1 MASDALVAEIER
13 LSARHA
19 EAYGQGEARTGIEGE
34 MRLIRIA
41 VANVNT
47 TVGAVRSNV
56 DRAIARAKEAAE
68 DRATVVA
75 FPEQLVAGYA
85 PEDLVQ
91 WRAFIDAQWNE
102 LGRFAS
108 ETKDLGAVFVL
119 GLTVARGSHLY
130 NAAAV
135 VHRGKVL
142 GLVPKEKLPTY
153 SVFYEARVFAGGKP
167 GLLDEV
173 RGVPFGDLVF
183 DFDFGTLAVEVCE
196 DIWSP
201 DGPMR
206 RRSYAGAE
214 VVVNISA
221 SPYRLGVVSTR
232 REMIATRAADNQCT
246 VVYTNLV
253 GANDGLV
260 FDGGGYVAQNGR
272 LVLDAPRF
280 KEGVAAVNVDLDRT
294 RRLRNENTTWRADQ
308 EAFAATAPR
317 IERVRANE
325 PTSSREE
332 LVYPIPASKSFF
344 LPGPPP
350 KATPREEFCEDL
362 LDALALGVG
371 DYFEKIGAF
380 KTIGVALSGGRD
392 SLLCLYIARR
402 WIHMRF
408 GHLGPEAEK
417 AKAREILRAFY
428 MPSRYS
434 SKETQAAAA
443 QAAADLDAP
452 FAVVSIDDAIDQ
464 ELAAVEKMLQPGEK
478 LGAMARQNVQARI
491 RSERMWTW
499 TNSATG
505 LFLQTSNMS
514 EKAVGYTTIGGDME
528 GALSVIANV
537 PKTVVNYLLDYL
549 LEKTGMP
556 GILLT
561 LKKPP
566 SAELAE
572 DQEDEKDLMP
582 FPVLDA
588 CFALYAGEK
597 MSPSEVRDVLFAMF
611 PEYERAKIEAW
622 VTRFARL
629 FTQSIYKW
637 VQTPLCLHV
646 GNLDLDRERALQ
658 LPVVQRTEWG

>member
-1 MASDALVAEIER
+1 
-13 LSARHA
+13 
-19 EAYGQGEARTGIEGE
+19 

-56 DRAIARAKEAAE
+56 DRAIALARDAAK
-68 DRATVVA
+68 DNATIVA
-75 FPEQLVAGYA
+75 FPEQLIAGYS

-91 WRAFIDAQWNE
+91 WRAFVDAQWRE
-102 LGRFAS
+102 LERFAS
-108 ETKDLGAVFVL
+108 ETKELAPVFAL

-130 NAAAV
+130 NAGAL
-135 VHRGKVL
+135 VHKGTIL
-142 GLVPKEKLPTY
+142 GIVPKEKLPTY
-153 SVFYEARVFAGGKP
+153 NVFYEARVFARGVP
-167 GLLDEV
+167 GLIDEV
-173 RGVPFGDLVF
+173 NGVPFGDLIF
-183 DFDFGTLAVEVCE
+183 DFDFGGVALEVCE
-196 DIWSP
+196 DLWSP

-214 VVVNISA
+214 VVLNLSA
-221 SPYRLGVVSTR
+221 SPYRLGVVATR
-232 REMIATRAADNQCT
+232 REMIATRAGDNQCT
-246 VVYTNLV
+246 VVYANLV

-260 FDGGGYVAQNGR
+260 FDGGGFVAQNGR
-272 LVLDAPRF
+272 IVLEQPRYR
-280 KEGVAAVNVDLDRT
+280 EGIGAVNVDLDRT

-308 EAFAATAPR
+308 ETFAATAVPLR
-317 IERVRANE
+317 RVKVDC
-325 PTSSREE
+325 PTSGREA
-332 LVYPIPASKSFF
+332 LTYPVPANRSFF

-350 KATPREEFCEDL
+350 KTTPREDFCEDL

-371 DYFEKIGAF
+371 DYFEKTGAF

-392 SLLCLYIARR
+392 SLLCLCIARR
-402 WIHMRF
+402 WIHRRF
-408 GHLGPEAEK
+408 GHLGIEAER
-417 AKAREILRAFY
+417 AKAREVLRAFF

-434 SKETQAAAA
+434 SKETHAAAEQAAR
-443 QAAADLDAP
+443 DFDAP
-452 FAVVSIDDAIDQ
+452 FAVIPIDDAFES

-478 LGAMARQNVQARI
+478 VGLMARQNVQARV
-491 RSERMWTW
+491 RAERMWTW
-499 TNSATG
+499 TNSASG

-549 LEKTGMP
+549 LEKTNLP
-556 GILLT
+556 GIALT
-561 LKKPP
+561 LKKPA
-566 SAELAE
+566 SAELAD

-597 MSPSEVRDVLFAMF
+597 MSPTEVRDVLWTMF
-611 PEYERAKIEAW
+611 PEHERAKVEAW
-622 VTRFARL
+622 ASRFARL

-658 LPVVQRTEWG
+658 LPVVQRTEWA

>member
-1 MASDALVAEIER
+1 
-13 LSARHA
+13 
-19 EAYGQGEARTGIEGE
+19 

-56 DRAIARAKEAAE
+56 DRAIALAREAAK
-68 DRATVVA
+68 DHATVVA
-75 FPEQLVAGYA
+75 FPEQLIAGYS

-91 WRAFIDAQWNE
+91 WRAFVDAQWVE
-102 LGRFAS
+102 LERFAR
-108 ETKDLGAVFVL
+108 ETKELAPIFAL
-119 GLTVARGSHLY
+119 GLTVPRGPHLY
-130 NAAAV
+130 NSAAL
-135 VHRGKVL
+135 VHAGKVL
-142 GLVPKEKLPTY
+142 GIVPKEKLPTY
-153 SVFYEARVFAGGKP
+153 NVFYEARVFARGTP

-173 RGVPFGDLVF
+173 KGVPFGDLVF
-183 DFDFGTLAVEVCE
+183 EFDFGTLALEVCE

-221 SPYRLGVVSTR
+221 SPFRLGVVATR
-232 REMIATRAADNQCT
+232 REMIATRAGDNQCT
-246 VVYTNLV
+246 VVYTNTV

-260 FDGGGYVAQNGR
+260 FDGGAFVAQNGR
-272 LVLDAPRF
+272 IVLEQPRY
-280 KEGVAAVNVDLDRT
+280 KEGFGAVNVDLDRT
-294 RRLRNENTTWRADQ
+294 RRLRNENTTWREDQ
-308 EAFAATAPR
+308 ATFAASSPP
-317 IERVRANE
+317 IHRVKVQT
-325 PTSSREE
+325 PTSGR
-332 LVYPIPASKSFF
+332 LGLTYPVPTNRSFF

-350 KATPREEFCEDL
+350 KTTPREDFCEDL
-362 LDALALGVG
+362 LDALALGIG
-371 DYFEKIGAF
+371 DYFEKTGAF

-392 SLLCLYIARR
+392 SLLCLYLARR
-402 WIHMRF
+402 WVSRRF
-408 GHLGPEAEK
+408 GHLGAEAEK
-417 AKAREILRAFY
+417 AKAREILRAIF

-434 SKETQAAAA
+434 SKETHAAAEQAAK
-443 QAAADLDAP
+443 DLDAP
-452 FAVVSIDDAIDQ
+452 FAVVPIDDAFEA
-464 ELAAVEKMLQPGEK
+464 ELLAVEKMLQPGEK
-478 LGAMARQNVQARI
+478 VTPLARQNAQARV
-491 RSERMWTW
+491 RSERMWNW
-499 TNSATG
+499 ANSAGG

-549 LEKTGMP
+549 LEKTNMP

-561 LKKPP
+561 LKKPA
-566 SAELAE
+566 SAELA
-572 DQEDEKDLMP
+572 DNQEDEKDLMP

-597 MSPSEVRDVLFAMF
+597 MSPNEVRDVIATMF
-611 PEYERAKIEAW
+611 PEYDKAKIEAW
-622 VTRFARL
+622 ASRFARL

-658 LPVVQRTEWG
+658 LPVVQRTEWA

>member
-1 MASDALVAEIER
+1 
-13 LSARHA
+13 
-19 EAYGQGEARTGIEGE
+19 

-56 DRAIARAKEAAE
+56 DRAIAIARDAAE
-68 DRATVVA
+68 DDATVVA
-75 FPEQLVAGYA
+75 LPEQLVCGYA

-91 WRAFIDAQWNE
+91 WRAFVDAQWVE
-102 LGRFAS
+102 LLRFAK
-108 ETKDLGAVFVL
+108 ETRDLAAVFAL
-119 GLTVARGSHLY
+119 GLTVSRGSHLY
-130 NAAAV
+130 NTAALV
-135 VHRGKVL
+135 QRGKVL

-153 SVFYEARVFAGGKP
+153 NVFYEARVFARGKP

-173 RGVPFGDLVF
+173 NGVPFGDLVF
-183 DFDFGTLAVEVCE
+183 ELDFGGLALEVCE
-196 DIWSP
+196 DLWSP

-214 VVVNISA
+214 VVLNLSA
-221 SPYRLGVVSTR
+221 SPYRLGVIATR
-232 REMIATRAADNQCT
+232 REMIATRAGDNQCT
-246 VVYTNLV
+246 VVYTNTV

-260 FDGGGYVAQNGR
+260 FDGGGFVAQNGR
-272 LVLDAPRF
+272 IVFEQPRYV
-280 KEGVAAVNVDLDRT
+280 EGFGAVNVDLDRT
-294 RRLRNENTTWRADQ
+294 RRLRNENTTWREDQ
-308 EAFAATAPR
+308 ETFAATSPR
-317 IERVRANE
+317 IHTVKVDT
-325 PTSSREE
+325 PTASRDR
-332 LVYPIPASKSFF
+332 LTYPIPETRSFF

-350 KATPREEFCEDL
+350 KTTPREDFCEEL

-371 DYFEKIGAF
+371 DYFEKTGAF

-402 WIHMRF
+402 WISRRY
-408 GHLGPEAEK
+408 GHLGREGEK
-417 AKAREILRAFY
+417 ARAREVLRAFF

-434 SKETQAAAA
+434 SSETHAAAEQAAK
-443 QAAADLDAP
+443 DLDVP
-452 FAVVSIDDAIDQ
+452 FAVVAIDDAFEA
-464 ELAAVEKMLQPGEK
+464 ELQAVEKMLQPGEK
-478 LGAMARQNVQARI
+478 LGAMARQNVQARV
-491 RSERMWTW
+491 RAQRMWTW
-499 TNSATG
+499 ANSAHG

-537 PKTVVNYLLDYL
+537 PKTVVNYLLDYII
-549 LEKTGMP
+549 EKAKMP
-556 GILLT
+556 GFVLT
-561 LKKPP
+561 LKKPA
-566 SAELAE
+566 SAELAD
-572 DQEDEKDLMP
+572 DQEDERDLMP

-597 MSPSEVRDVLFAMF
+597 MSPTEVKDVLTTMF
-611 PEYERAKIEAW
+611 PEYEAAKVEAW
-622 VTRFARL
+622 AARFARL

-658 LPVVQRTEWG
+658 LPVVQKTEWA